1 VKTSSIGRRYAR
13 ALIELADEQ
22 KKTSEVQ
29 KGLTDFAEAW
39 ASSSELRDVFAN
51 PAVGME
57 QRKAVLEAVG
67 TKMGLTPLLLNTLR
81 LLSDRSRM
89 VAVPDLAEAFQE
101 MAEARE
107 GYVRVEVTTATTM
120 SDDYF
125 AKLIEILETVATR
138 KPILVKKQ
146 DPSLIAGVV
155 TRVGDQVF
163 DGSLRSHLNEL
174 KEELL
179 SK

>member
-1 VKTSSIGRRYAR
+1 MKSSSIGRRYAR

-22 KKTSEVQ
+22 KQTAKVQ
-29 KGLTDFAEAW
+29 KDLAELAETW
-39 ASSSELRDVFAN
+39 AASPELRDVFAN
-51 PAVGME
+51 PAVGMA
-57 QRKAVLEAVG
+57 QRKAVLDAIG
-67 TKMGLTPLLLNTLR
+67 QKTGMAPLLLNTIR
-81 LLSDRSRM
+81 LLSDRGRLWALPD
-89 VAVPDLAEAFQE
+89 VAAAFQT

-107 GYVRVEVTTATTM
+107 GFVRVEVTTATAM
-120 SDDYF
+120 SDAYF
-125 AKLIEILETVATR
+125 EQLIKILETVATR